1 MRRPDKLSMVPD
13 LLLIFTLLE
22 GNYTTL
28 LEKTL
33 LQLKYRAS
41 DDPTL
46 NHVYSSTVIPYV
58 T

>member
-1 MRRPDKLSMVPD
+1 MVPD

-33 LQLKYRAS
+33 LQLQLKYRAS

>member
-1 MRRPDKLSMVPD
+1 MVPD

-46 NHVYSSTVIPYV
+46 NHVYSSAVIPYV